1 MLEDGIS
8 FSHVHKNYE
17 INEARLKVLWSLYQE
32 EGISRLPPY
41 QGRL

>member
-17 INEARLKVLWSLYQE
+17 INEARLKVLWSLYQK
-32 EGISRLPPY
+32 EGISGLPPY